1 MGQKG
6 SFVAFTADGW
16 SSFWEGAKKV
26 GTWAAGPYSKPGV
39 HPDTEDC
46 PEQWAEGK
54 EPARACASSRV
65 TQRSPG
71 GLSDFKALVVVLVD
85 MSVGSRCF
93 LPLANMAILQAYLS
107 S

>member
-16 SSFWEGAKKV
+16 SSLWRGAKKV

-54 EPARACASSRV
+54 KPERACASSRV
-65 TQRSPG
+65 TQRSLG
-71 GLSDFKALVVVLVD
+71 DFSDFKALVVD
-85 MSVGSRCF
+85 MSVPC
-93 LPLANMAILQAYLS
+93 
-107 S
+107 